1 MSQRVSEVTSQKERW
16 ISSKAGAAERYK
28 LKLSDEGEKLKCSTM
43 QLRFAKIIKSSQ
55 YSACQCGENDVQI

>member
-1 MSQRVSEVTSQKERW
+1 MRLQVKKRW
-16 ISSKAGAAERYK
+16 ISSKADAAERYK

-55 YSACQCGENDVQI
+55 DSACQFGENAVQIYEDGS